1 MPIKLERKLLY
12 TGMKGQGRGRRI
24 FLGKACE
31 RDSGMGSLQNMGRIA
46 EQSGRRQR
54 GFTLT
59 ELVMVIAIIGI
70 LSAIAIPA
78 LVSSYP
84 DYQLKEA
91 ARNMVSNFQKA
102 KLEAVKRNARVTV
115 TFNQVVVAGDPAID
129 YVLFVDSNQ
138 DHKFTDGEMVLV
150 QENFSRYGGG
160 VQVIPSA
167 DPLPNDSNSFELNGD
182 GLSSFTFTARGL
194 PRTSANLPINNPD
207 RVRLTNRKGSRR
219 NVEMN
224 PMGSLTVTR

>member
-1 MPIKLERKLLY
+1 
-12 TGMKGQGRGRRI
+12 
-24 FLGKACE
+24 
-31 RDSGMGSLQNMGRIA
+31 

-115 TFNQVVVAGDPAID
+115 TFGQTVNGTVFD
-129 YVLFVDSNQ
+129 YVIFVDSNQ
-138 DHKFTDGEMVLV
+138 DLIFDPAGDTVLV
-150 QENFSRYGGG
+150 QENLARYGGG
-160 VQVIPSA
+160 VRVVTAA
-167 DPLPNDSNSFELNGD
+167 DPAPNDPNSFGLNGD
-182 GLSSFTFTARGL
+182 ATPLPCFSFTARGL